1 MMNEQDDSLIRSSDD
16 EPTPSG
22 DEHIC
27 TDPDTCTADQPQEHL
42 VTPESFEAPVVT
54 KFSKI
59 KKHATPRN
67 VVLGIIALFVV
78 VVGGLS
84 SYVYTHASTDKTVR
98 AITTK
103 LPFPALILGRSVVTF
118 NDFYKE
124 QDSLKRYFATS
135 EAQTGQVPDD
145 EQMQSMIVQTLVNK
159 AVVEK
164 LANDYGVK
172 LVPSKVQEFYQSFLD
187 SNVGSTEESIKQ
199 QLQETF
205 GWTPEQFK
213 KQIIEPIALSTEVA
227 TYVAESPFFQKPL
240 KDEIESAHKR
250 VTTEGED
257 FVTVGTEVHERVQID
272 LKSDL
277 GFVNKSDLPESWA
290 SYVVD
295 LETGKTTEI
304 VELPQ
309 GYAIFKVSDRI
320 KSQEKAGKTAVTTD
334 EQLHLLTITVPKK
347 TLEQV
352 VQDYLAKTPM
362 TTLIKM

>member
-1 MMNEQDDSLIRSSDD
+1 
-16 EPTPSG
+16 
-22 DEHIC
+22 
-27 TDPDTCTADQPQEHL
+27 
-42 VTPESFEAPVVT
+42 
-54 KFSKI
+54 
-59 KKHATPRN
+59 
-67 VVLGIIALFVV
+67 
-78 VVGGLS
+78 
-84 SYVYTHASTDKTVR
+84 
-98 AITTK
+98 
-103 LPFPALILGRSVVTF
+103 VTF

-135 EAQTGQVPDD
+135 EAQAGQVPDD
-145 EQMQSMIVQTLVNK
+145 EQMQSMIVQTLINK

-240 KDEIESAHKR
+240 KDEIESAYKR

-257 FVTVGTEVHERVQID
+257 FVTVGTEVHERVKID

-320 KSQEKAGKTAVTTD
+320 KSQEKAGKTAVATD

-347 TLEQV
+347 TLDQV
-352 VQDYLAKTPM
+352 VQEYLAKTPV